1 MGNFAPLRCILAI
14 GASMNILLVE
24 DSQTDA
30 ALVQRYLRDGRD
42 PHVVR
47 VVRRFADFAA
57 AARESAWDI
66 VLLDM
71 TLPDGEGLEL
81 YRRAREI
88 APALPIVI
96 LSARSDEELALA
108 AVAAGAQ
115 DYLLKGHVDD
125 VTLKRALRYA
135 VERDRMQRRLEN
147 GLAELERQRANV
159 IRLNAQK
166 NELIATL
173 AHDIRGPLTA
183 IVGFGEMLA
192 DGGLDGEEATKAAE
206 TIVRNGQRLA
216 TLSDDVVALA
226 RIELGELELD
236 IEQFDLAAL
245 VEEEVESRLAQ
256 RSIQCV
262 VDAEDTTIVGDKR
275 RLRQSIDNLLGN
287 AVKYSKDD
295 TPIVVTLHG
304 NTNSLSLDVSDQ
316 GIGIPN
322 EELARVFDR
331 FARASNARRAK
342 IAGTGLGLF
351 LVRTFIERHGGRIS
365 VRSAV
370 GVGSTF
376 SVVLP
381 RSGVGLSLR
390 GVVVL
395 ASDRN
400 VREGAAY
407 ELRARAIRV
416 RELAAADELA
426 MLDPVAPPFAIFV
439 ERRIF
444 DEKRMRALLPESMR
458 GAPFIDIP
466 PHFLGEELVDAL
478 RAGTSVATR
487 GDPE

>member
-1 MGNFAPLRCILAI
+1 
-14 GASMNILLVE
+14 MNILLVE

-30 ALVQRYLRDGRD
+30 ALVQRFLRDERE
-42 PHVVR
+42 PHMVR
-47 VVRRFADFAA
+47 VVRRFADFADA
-57 AARESAWDI
+57 VRERAWEI

-88 APALPIVI
+88 APTLPIVI
-96 LSARSDEELALA
+96 LSGRSDEELALA

-125 VTLKRALRYA
+125 VTLRRALRYA
-135 VERDRMQRRLEN
+135 VERDRMQRRLET

-159 IRLNAQK
+159 IRLNSQK

-192 DGGLDGEEATKAAE
+192 DGGLEGEEATKAAE

-236 IEQFDLAAL
+236 IERFDFSAL
-245 VEEEVESRLAQ
+245 VAEEIEGRLAQ
-256 RSIQCV
+256 RTIRYIC
-262 VDAEDTTIVGDKR
+262 DADDTTIVGDKR

-287 AVKYSKDD
+287 AVKYSSEDA
-295 TPIVVTLHG
+295 PIIVTLHG
-304 NTNSLSLDVSDQ
+304 NSSSLTLDISDK
-316 GIGIPN
+316 GIGIPGD
-322 EELARVFDR
+322 ELAKIFDR
-331 FARASNARRAK
+331 FARGSNARRAK

-381 RSGVGLSLR
+381 RNGAGLSLR

-395 ASDRN
+395 AGDRN

-407 ELRARAIRV
+407 ELRARGIRV

-426 MLDPVAPPFAIFV
+426 MLDPSAAPIAIFV
-439 ERRIF
+439 EKRNL
-444 DEKRMRALLPESMR
+444 DEDRMRALVPDALR
-458 GAPFIDIP
+458 KTPFIDIP
-466 PHFLGEELVDAL
+466 PHFLGEELVAAL
-478 RAGTSVATR
+478 RTETAL
-487 GDPE
+487 E

>member
-1 MGNFAPLRCILAI
+1 MR
-14 GASMNILLVE
+14 ILLVE

-30 ALVQRYLRDGRD
+30 AVVQRYLRDERA
-42 PHVVR
+42 PHEVR
-47 VVRRFADFAA
+47 VARRFSDFAA
-57 AARESAWDI
+57 ALQENTWDI

-81 YRRAREI
+81 YQRAREL
-88 APALPIVI
+88 APTLPIVI
-96 LSARSDEELALA
+96 LSARSDEELALT

-192 DGGLDGEEATKAAE
+192 DGSMGHDESKKAAE

-216 TLSDDVVALA
+216 TLSDDVVALS

-236 IEQFDLAAL
+236 IEQFDFAAL
-245 VEEEVESRLAQ
+245 VMEEAESRVSQ
-256 RSIQCV
+256 RPIRFVC
-262 VDAEDTTIVGDKR
+262 DADDTTILGDKR
-275 RLRQSIDNLLGN
+275 RLRQSIDNIIGN
-287 AVKYSKDD
+287 AVKYSPEDS
-295 TPIVVTLHG
+295 PIVVTLHG
-304 NTNSLSLDVSDQ
+304 NASSLTLDVSDR
-316 GIGIPN
+316 GIGIPGS
-322 EELARVFDR
+322 ELAKVFER
-331 FARASNARRAK
+331 FARGSNAKRAK

-351 LVRTFIERHGGRIS
+351 LVRTFVERHGGHIS
-365 VRSAV
+365 VRSTPD
-370 GVGSTF
+370 VGSTF
-376 SVVLP
+376 SIVLP
-381 RSGVGLSLR
+381 RNGAGLSAR

-395 ASDRN
+395 AGDRT

-407 ELRARAIRV
+407 ELRTRGIRV
-416 RELAAADELA
+416 RELATADELA
-426 MLDPVAPPFAIFV
+426 TLDPAAAPFAIFV
-439 ERRIF
+439 DERLGEGERLRTLIP
-444 DEKRMRALLPESMR
+444 RSMR
-458 GAPFIDIP
+458 SIPIIAIP

-478 RAGTSVATR
+478 RKNATGHKWDLR
-487 GDPE
+487 SWCSAT

>member
-1 MGNFAPLRCILAI
+1 MGYLAPMRRLVGESAP
-14 GASMNILLVE
+14 MNVLLVE

-30 ALVQRYLRDGRD
+30 AVVQRYLRDDHD
-42 PHVVR
+42 PHAVR

-57 AARESAWDI
+57 AVRERVWDI

-81 YRRAREI
+81 YRRARAI
-88 APALPIVI
+88 VPMLPIVI
-96 LSARSDEELALA
+96 LSARSDENLALA

-115 DYLLKGHVDD
+115 DYLLKGHVDP

-135 VERDRMQRRLEN
+135 VERDRMQRRLES

-216 TLSDDVVALA
+216 TLSDDVVALS

-236 IEQFDLAAL
+236 IEQFDLAML
-245 VEEEVESRLAQ
+245 VAEEVEGRLAH
-256 RSIQCV
+256 REIRFVCDS
-262 VDAEDTTIVGDKR
+262 DDTRIVGDKR

-295 TPIVVTLHG
+295 TPIVLTLHG
-304 NTNSLSLDVSDQ
+304 NANSLTLDISDR

-322 EELARVFDR
+322 DELARVFDR
-331 FARASNARRAK
+331 FARGSNARRAK
-342 IAGTGLGLF
+342 ISGTGLGLF

-381 RSGVGLSLR
+381 RNEAGLSVR

-395 ASDRN
+395 ASDRD

-407 ELRARAIRV
+407 ELRARGIRV

-426 MLDPVAPPFAIFV
+426 MLDAEVAPFAIFV
-439 ERRIF
+439 ERRNF
-444 DEKRMRALLPESMR
+444 DGERLRALVPESMR
-458 GAPFIDIP
+458 AAPFIDIP
-466 PHFLGEELVDAL
+466 AHFLGEELVEAL
-478 RAGTSVATR
+478 RAGTSLSSKV
-487 GDPE
+487 DSE

>member
-1 MGNFAPLRCILAI
+1 MK
-14 GASMNILLVE
+14 ILLVE

-30 ALVQRYLRDGRD
+30 ALVQRYLRDDRD
-42 PHVVR
+42 PHEVR

-57 AARESAWDI
+57 ATASAAWDI

-71 TLPDGEGLEL
+71 TLPDGEGLDL
-81 YRRAREI
+81 YRRAREV
-88 APALPIVI
+88 APMLPIVI

-108 AVAAGAQ
+108 AVGAGAQ
-115 DYLLKGHVDD
+115 DYLLKNHVDD

-183 IVGFGEMLA
+183 IVGFGEILA

-236 IEQFDLAAL
+236 IEQFDLAGL
-245 VEEEVESRLAQ
+245 IVEEIESRSGQ
-256 RSIQCV
+256 RSIRFICES
-262 VDAEDTTIVGDKR
+262 DDTTILGDKR

-287 AVKYSKDD
+287 AAKYSAVD

-304 NTNSLSLDVSDQ
+304 NASSLTLDVSDR
-316 GIGIPN
+316 GIGIPHD
-322 EELARVFDR
+322 ELAKVFDR
-331 FARASNARRAK
+331 FARGSNARREK

-351 LVRTFIERHGGRIS
+351 LVRTFVERHGGNIS
-365 VRSAV
+365 VRSEP

-381 RSGVGLSLR
+381 RNGAGLNVR
-390 GVVVL
+390 GVAVL
-395 ASDRN
+395 AGDRT

-407 ELRARAIRV
+407 ELRARGVRV
-416 RELAAADELA
+416 RELASADELA
-426 MLDPVAPPFAIFV
+426 VYDSTTLPIALFV
-439 ERRIF
+439 EWRMF
-444 DEKRMRALLPESMR
+444 DRERLKAFVPEAMRE
-458 GAPFIDIP
+458 IP
-466 PHFLGEELVDAL
+466 LIEIPQHFLGEDLITVLRERTDAL
-478 RAGTSVATR
+478 
-487 GDPE
+487 

>member
-1 MGNFAPLRCILAI
+1 
-14 GASMNILLVE
+14 MNILLVE

-30 ALVQRYLRDGRD
+30 ALVQRYLRDGND

-57 AARESAWDI
+57 AACENAWDI

-88 APALPIVI
+88 APTLPIVI

-192 DGGLDGEEATKAAE
+192 DGGLEGEEATKAAE

-236 IEQFDLAAL
+236 IERFDIAAL
-245 VEEEVESRLAQ
+245 VTEEVEGRLAQ
-256 RSIQCV
+256 RSIRWV

-287 AVKYSKDD
+287 AVKYSQDD

-304 NTNSLSLDVSDQ
+304 NVNSLTLDVSDQ

-322 EELARVFDR
+322 DELARVFDR
-331 FARASNARRAK
+331 FARGSNARRAK

-381 RSGVGLSLR
+381 RNGAGLSVR

-395 ASDRN
+395 ANDRN

-407 ELRARAIRV
+407 ELRARGIRV
-416 RELAAADELA
+416 RELASADELA
-426 MLDPVAPPFAIFV
+426 MLDPVAAPFAIFV
-439 ERRIF
+439 ERRIL
-444 DEKRMRALLPESMR
+444 DEERLRALVPESMR
-458 GAPFIDIP
+458 GAPLIDIP
-466 PHFLGEELVDAL
+466 PHFLGDELVDAL
-478 RAGTSVATR
+478 RAGTSGATR
-487 GDPE
+487 VDPE